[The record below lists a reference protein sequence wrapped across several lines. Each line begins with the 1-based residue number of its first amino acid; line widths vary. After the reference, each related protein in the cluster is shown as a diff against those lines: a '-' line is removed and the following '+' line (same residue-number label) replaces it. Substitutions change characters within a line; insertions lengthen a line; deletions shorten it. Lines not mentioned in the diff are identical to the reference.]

1 MLSYLAMDLNKA
13 VYPGAGSQQDSYLR
27 LFVWTLDQNKAIYLG
42 TGSQKGNFFWL
53 GTLSQH

>member
-27 LFVWTLDQNKAIYLG
+27 LFVWTLVLG
-42 TGSQKGNFFWL
+42 RKRVIFLVGYFVTTLGGSLAG
-53 GTLSQH
+53 H